1 MIIPDDLARRLQKN
15 DDFIAWSILV
25 ADEIARLD
33 TVKDLRELD
42 NNLAGQV
49 AKARDMAG
57 DLIRDILKPV
67 VNFKERTEHS
77 LEEIQRAKKRVGL

>member
-77 LEEIQRAKKRVGL
+77 LEEIQRAKNRVGL

>member
-67 VNFKERTEHS
+67 VNFKERTEYS
-77 LEEIQRAKKRVGL
+77 LEEIQRAKNRVGL